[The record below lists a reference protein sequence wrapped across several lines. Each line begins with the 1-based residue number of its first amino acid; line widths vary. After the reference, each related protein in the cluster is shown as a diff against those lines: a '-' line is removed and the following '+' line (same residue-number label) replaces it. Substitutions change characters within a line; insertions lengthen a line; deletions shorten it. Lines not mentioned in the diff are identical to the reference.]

1 MDHRPDTEDVGQGRP
16 RCRHRGAD
24 VHLGQLELV
33 ANRFA
38 RIVQAAGIPSIR
50 FHDLRHTHAS
60 LLLAHGTPVLDVSRR
75 IGHASAAMTLDVYG
89 HVVPGQGQRAAAA
102 FADLVEGGR

>member
-1 MDHRPDTEDVGQGRP
+1 LAEGDEIDRHRPIGR
-16 RCRHRGAD
+16 RWC
-24 VHLGQLELV
+24 
-33 ANRFA
+33 
-38 RIVQAAGIPSIR
+38 
-50 FHDLRHTHAS
+50 FHDLRHTRAS
-60 LLLAHGTPVLDVSRR
+60 LLLARGTPVLDVSRR